1 MAEGPQALKKDPL
14 SEIAAPRGGL
24 FFWCCPMRFLLL
36 LSLLYALPRKSQA
49 LHGKF
54 TERKGL
60 PSPSLLRNATSPI
73 GRGTGV
79 PVRPT
84 RDEQSLHCP
93 ETVVPCYRDSRQLD
107 KARLSRSCC
116 PRKRGP
122 PFCVPSG
129 LRRPAESGP
138 ARQWLPPWGS
148 WREAPER
155 ASPSPRSPK
164 TKTAPSRKIPRWSG
178 YIQEKLSR
186 RC

>member
-1 MAEGPQALKKDPL
+1 MAFFPLYFIMDSGYTNEVSVYKLYLLGVDLSDRSQPLRHAAGVTAPRQRQALSVTFGD
-14 SEIAAPRGGL
+14 
-24 FFWCCPMRFLLL
+24 
-36 LSLLYALPRKSQA
+36 
-49 LHGKF
+49 
-54 TERKGL
+54 
-60 PSPSLLRNATSPI
+60 TSPR

-84 RDEQSLHCP
+84 RDEQSLLYP
-93 ETVVPCYRDSRQLD
+93 KTVVPCGLDSQQLD
-107 KARLSRSCC
+107 KARLSRSRC

-122 PFCVPSG
+122 PFCVLSG

-148 WREAPER
+148 WHRAAMTER

-178 YIQEKLSR
+178 NFRKKLSR